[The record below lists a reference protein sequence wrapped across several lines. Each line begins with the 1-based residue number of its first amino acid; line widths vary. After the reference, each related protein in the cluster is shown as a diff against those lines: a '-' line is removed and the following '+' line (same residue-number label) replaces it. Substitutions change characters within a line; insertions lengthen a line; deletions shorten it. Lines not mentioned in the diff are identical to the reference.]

1 MGTPENIV
9 VNMSL
14 YQMNQNQIQE
24 FLAGL
29 DGAVANQVADFLK
42 DHEKVKRP
50 RGRPAKNT
58 PPVEEKNEEAVQ
70 AVAEEEPAKKKRGR
84 PLSKAKKNTGIADA
98 KEPVPAVAVEE
109 PVKKKRGRPAKNTPK
124 AEEKKEEPVPAV
136 AEEVPKE
143 RKPRKEKE
151 EVNMDLWGDL
161 EALTFTRW
169 IFQEGSSNK
178 LWECADKE
186 NVTLVRYGKVGSKGT
201 LQQKTF
207 TDDTEAAEFLKKEI
221 LGKQK

>member
-84 PLSKAKKNTGIADA
+84 PLSKAKKNTP
-98 KEPVPAVAVEE
+98 KKEEPVPAVAVEE
-109 PVKKKRGRPAKNTPK
+109 PVQAPVVAV
-124 AEEKKEEPVPAV
+124 EEPA
-136 AEEVPKE
+136 
-143 RKPRKEKE
+143 
-151 EVNMDLWGDL
+151 
-161 EALTFTRW
+161 
-169 IFQEGSSNK
+169 
-178 LWECADKE
+178 
-186 NVTLVRYGKVGSKGT
+186 
-201 LQQKTF
+201 
-207 TDDTEAAEFLKKEI
+207 
-221 LGKQK
+221 

>member
-9 VNMSL
+9 ENMSL

-58 PPVEEKNEEAVQ
+58 PKAEEKKEEAVQ
-70 AVAEEEPAKKKRGR
+70 APVVAEEEPVKKKRGR
-84 PLSKAKKNTGIADA
+84 PAKTTPKAEEKKE
-98 KEPVPAVAVEE
+98 EPVPAVAVEE
-109 PVKKKRGRPAKNTPK
+109 AVAVVAVEEPAKKKRGRPAKNTPK

-151 EVNMDLWGDL
+151 EV
-161 EALTFTRW
+161 
-169 IFQEGSSNK
+169 K
-178 LWECADKE
+178 
-186 NVTLVRYGKVGSKGT
+186 
-201 LQQKTF
+201 
-207 TDDTEAAEFLKKEI
+207 
-221 LGKQK
+221 